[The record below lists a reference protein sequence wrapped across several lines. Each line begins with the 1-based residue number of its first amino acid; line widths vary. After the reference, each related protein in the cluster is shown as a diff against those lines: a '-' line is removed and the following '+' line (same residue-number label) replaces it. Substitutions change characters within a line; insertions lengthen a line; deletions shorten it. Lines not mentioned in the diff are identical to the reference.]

1 MNMMN
6 RVLFFA
12 LLFAF
17 VTGLGVSI
25 VLFALGSLQMVVAF
39 NSISR

>member
-1 MNMMN
+1 MIN
-6 RVLFFA
+6 RVLFAA

-25 VLFALGSLQMVVAF
+25 VLFALGSLQMVLAF
-39 NSISR
+39 NSIVR